1 MRIYNGTNSQ
11 VVLPYSGGQM
21 INIGPKS
28 VSGNVGPTNELISLI
43 VTSFGTD
50 ELAMIVSGPYELSM
64 TSGNPVAVGYVV
76 QSLDEAIQRFAPK
89 SEVKKEEVKEEVKKE
104 EPAPVVEEYEED
116 EPAPKP
122 VEVKEE
128 VKKEEPAAVNPPRK
142 RGRPA
147 KKKADE

>member
-64 TSGNPVAVGYVV
+64 TSSNPVAVGYVV

-104 EPAPVVEEYEED
+104 EPAPVVEEVKSE

-128 VKKEEPAAVNPPRK
+128 VKKEEPAAVNPPKK

>member
-104 EPAPVVEEYEED
+104 EPAPVVEEVKSED
-116 EPAPKP
+116 PAPKP

-128 VKKEEPAAVNPPRK
+128 VKKEEPAAVNPPKK

-147 KKKADE
+147 KKKTDE